1 MEQNATCIEGEYSA
15 KEVSKDP
22 KVYTIDNFLSDE
34 VCAHFINLAKEK
46 GVNDA
51 LVSDNK
57 KGYVSKGRTGKNCWI
72 SHYTDK
78 ITTEVG
84 ERISKLV
91 GLPLCNA
98 EAFQLIYYDLTQE
111 YKQHY
116 DSWDHN
122 GSEKSRRCMKF
133 GGQRMKTAL
142 CYLNNVEE
150 GGGTKFVRLNKI
162 VNAEAGKL
170 LVFHNTYPNSNK
182 KHLLSEHAGM
192 PVIKGEKWAFNLW
205 FREESRS
212 KIVYNPPL
220 GNSNNEQVSSAKVAI
235 TNGESLFDNKYIQKF
250 DNVIN
255 SETINNLKSILT
267 FNSVDNKS
275 TCWVQNSKV
284 PQFIKTISELTK
296 TDSDYYDNMCF
307 VQYPRRWVHG
317 KHFDAFDSKSP
328 TSYIHSE
335 KQGQRMKTITGFLT
349 SNLNYNFCNI
359 NKTHTFD
366 SGTLML
372 YNNVKDHSIERNQD
386 IIKIITNT
394 TDEVGI
400 MFYLFV
406 RERSKNC
413 DFVPKLRANLPPAPP
428 TAPKKCN
435 RTTSAQ
441 AAPVKPDNYMKTL
454 EEVYKTFVNNSPARG
469 GKNSLIFSGMSTRRG
484 WPEVVETIK
493 KMYSLRDGDN
503 GLLNMENLKVDYNF
517 NEYNPAIIEKTVND
531 EAIKLIGDY
540 YYDGIKSGFFELG
553 DRQSNRYKSR
563 NDPVSR
569 MLQYELL
576 PLVEHFTG
584 KKLRPTY
591 TYLSCYIKGCDLPAH
606 TDQADCEYTCSYI
619 LKKPEGAK
627 WPIYA
632 HKIKQPRKFKGR
644 YPFTPP
650 TSEAW
655 ACDCE
660 AGGLMCFNGTDHI
673 HWREKLEHEY
683 FYVALLH
690 YRQLDS

>member
-1 MEQNATCIEGEYSA
+1 MEQTTTCIEGGYTA
-15 KEVSKDP
+15 KQVHNDP
-22 KVYTIDNFLSDE
+22 KVYTISNFLSDE
-34 VCAHFINLAKEK
+34 VCTHFINLAKKK
-46 GVNDA
+46 GVSEA

-57 KGYVSKGRTGKNCWI
+57 KGYVSRGRTGKNCWI

-78 ITTEVG
+78 ITTEAG

-98 EAFQLIYYDLTQE
+98 EAFQLIYYDVTQE

-142 CYLNNVEE
+142 CYLNTVTE
-150 GGGTKFVRLNKI
+150 GGGTRFVRLNKT

-170 LVFHNTYPNSNK
+170 LVFHNTYEGTNK

-205 FREESRS
+205 FREDSRS
-212 KIVYNPPL
+212 KIVYNPPV
-220 GNSNNEQVSSAKVAI
+220 NESRSAQAAKVESAEA
-235 TNGESLFDNKYIQKF
+235 ESLFDNKNIQKF
-250 DNVIN
+250 DKVIN
-255 SETINNLKSILT
+255 NETITHLKSILT

-275 TCWVQNSKV
+275 CCWVQNTRL
-284 PQFIKTISELTK
+284 PQFVKTISELTN
-296 TDSDYYDNMCF
+296 TDMNYYDNMCF

-317 KHFDAFDSKSP
+317 KHYDAFDSKSAN
-328 TSYIHSE
+328 SYLFSE

-349 SNLNYNFCNI
+349 PNLNYNFCNI
-359 NKTHTFD
+359 NKSYTFGCG
-366 SGTLML
+366 SLML
-372 YNNVKDHSIERNQD
+372 YNNTLAHTIDRNPELL
-386 IIKIITNT
+386 KIISNT
-394 TDEVGI
+394 TDDVGL
-400 MFYLFV
+400 MFYMFI
-406 RERSKNC
+406 RERTKNC
-413 DFVPKLRANLPPAPP
+413 NFVPQPRAPVASTMPP
-428 TAPKKCN
+428 TPPKKCT
-435 RTTSAQ
+435 RGGASCAS
-441 AAPVKPDNYMKTL
+441 APVRPDNYLKTL
-454 EEVYKTFVNNSPARG
+454 KEVYDTFVNGNPARNG
-469 GKNSLIFSGMSTRRG
+469 RNSLVFSGISTRRG
-484 WPEVVETIK
+484 WNEIVDTIK

-540 YYDGIKSGFFELG
+540 YYDGIKSGFFDLG

-576 PLVEHFTG
+576 PLIEHFTG

-591 TYLSCYIKGCDLPAH
+591 TYLSCYIKDSDLPAH

-644 YPFTPP
+644 YPYTPS

-660 AGGLMCFNGTDHI
+660 AGGIMCFNGTDHI
-673 HWREKLEHEY
+673 HWREKLEYEY
-683 FYVALLH
+683 YYIALLH
-690 YRQLDS
+690 YRQIDS